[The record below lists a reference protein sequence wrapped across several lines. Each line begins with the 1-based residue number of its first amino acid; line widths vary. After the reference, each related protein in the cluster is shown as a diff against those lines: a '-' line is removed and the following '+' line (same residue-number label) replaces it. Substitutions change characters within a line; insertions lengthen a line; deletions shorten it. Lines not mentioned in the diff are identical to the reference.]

1 MLSLTTVHYTGPGTD
16 GGSDLCVPLTL
27 NLWPL
32 QDGTLSVGD
41 QLVSVDGRSLVGLN
55 QER

>member
-1 MLSLTTVHYTGPGTD
+1 MC
-16 GGSDLCVPLTL
+16 DLCVPLTF
-27 NLWPL
+27 NLGPL